1 MPPDRRRDHVG
12 PAPGF
17 EGPERVWRKRAGEVA
32 LDRHTAPGYERK
44 QAGGGDGFAAIGGD
58 RSGKP
63 VFICGGLGLFR
74 CCPGFRGVGK
84 KRGIALGGVASSGSP
99 AHQLVARGG
108 WVGPCEVGDFEVGDD
123 GHADPLGVG
132 AGAARAGRITADQL
146 PDFPSGLQVWEGGDF
161 VLANEHVAMVIEDV
175 GQSDLYDPWGGRDD
189 LGQGRVRVVGVP
201 KERIEEDL
209 LRLLRFFRF
218 QAAYGRPPADQ
229 EALAAC
235 RIMAPRLCE
244 LSGER
249 VRDEMF
255 RILLAPNPADSAVLM
270 RGIGAFAAILPEPGD
285 VGRLRMPTCLE
296 GTALKRETAAPD
308 AARRLAALLD
318 PGCGGAGA
326 EAVARRLRL
335 SNREADRLATAAAPV
350 QVSPDGDAPGLR
362 RTLRRLGAET
372 VRDLS
377 LLAWAG
383 ELAVT
388 HRLPAERTGAWR
400 HILEAA
406 DAWRPLAFPLR
417 GRDVPAFGVAPGPA
431 VGRCLAAVEAVW
443 GEGASG
449 PAPGPLL

>member
-1 MPPDRRRDHVG
+1 MEPTGKISPQPWMTAPETGAVIRALTAGGGEVRFVGGCVRDSIAGRPVGDIDIATPEPPVRVMELLEAAGIKAIPTGIGHGTVTAIAESRKFEITTLRRDLDTDGRHARVDFIDDWVVDARRRDFTINTLSST
-12 PAPGF
+12 P
-17 EGPERVWRKRAGEVA
+17 
-32 LDRHTAPGYERK
+32 D
-44 QAGGGDGFAAIGGD
+44 GD
-58 RSGKP
+58 
-63 VFICGGLGLFR
+63 VY
-74 CCPGFRGVGK
+74 
-84 KRGIALGGVASSGSP
+84 
-99 AHQLVARGG
+99 
-108 WVGPCEVGDFEVGDD
+108 
-123 GHADPLGVG
+123 DPLG
-132 AGAARAGRITADQL
+132 
-146 PDFPSGLQVWEGGDF
+146 GL
-161 VLANEHVAMVIEDV
+161 
-175 GQSDLYDPWGGRDD
+175 DD
-189 LGQGRVRVVGVP
+189 LGQGRVRFVGVP

-218 QAAYGRPPADQ
+218 QAAYGRPPPDS

-255 RILLAPNPADSAVLM
+255 RILLAPDPADSAVLM
-270 RGIGAFAAILPEPGD
+270 RGIGAFDAILPEAGD
-285 VGRLRMPTCLE
+285 VGRLRMLTWLE
-296 GTALKRETAAPD
+296 GSALKMETVAPD
-308 AARRLAALLD
+308 ALRRLAALLD

-335 SNREADRLATAAAPV
+335 SNREVDRLAAAAAPV
-350 QVSPDGDAPGLR
+350 QVSPDGDAPELR

-388 HRLPAERTGAWR
+388 PRLPAERTGAWR

-417 GRDVPAFGVAPGPA
+417 GRDVTASGVAPGPA
-431 VGRCLAAVEAVW
+431 VGRLLAAVEAW
-443 GEGASG
+443 WEDGDYG
-449 PAPGPLL
+449 PGREACLEKLKSLIGDG